1 MKRFA
6 YITGC
11 LGFIGSEFTRL
22 LLSKGWK
29 VYGVDSI
36 TYAANTDNLKEFL
49 NSKNFE
55 FIQKSIQTL
64 DRLEECDYVFNFAAE
79 SHVENS
85 IINSNMFMDTN
96 INGVRNLLELIRAKP
111 INSATR
117 PLFVHISTDEV
128 YGDISSGFH
137 TETDP
142 LKPSNPYAA
151 TKAAADMLVM
161 AWGRTFDIEYNI
173 VRPTNNY
180 GPNQHPEKLIPSCLR
195 NLDRGKRIKLHNKGT
210 PVRTWLHIKDTA
222 TGVLAVA
229 EKGKR
234 NEIYN
239 ISGNFECENNYTI
252 DLILKE
258 YFGNQNYN
266 RDLLIDYGY
275 NRQGQDVRYAL
286 DDSKLKSL
294 GWSPQA
300 DFESEIKMIVQKYKK
315 EIDDNEQ
322 G

>member
-6 YITGC
+6 YVTGC

-36 TYAANTDNLKEFL
+36 TYAANTDHLKEF
-49 NSKNFE
+49 SSSRNFQ

-85 IINSNMFMDTN
+85 IISSNVFMDTN
-96 INGVRNLLELIRAKP
+96 INGVRNLLELVRAKP

-117 PLFVHISTDEV
+117 PVFVQISTDEV
-128 YGDISSGFH
+128 YGDIASGFH

-151 TKAAADMLVM
+151 TKAAADMLVI
-161 AWGRTFDIEYNI
+161 AWGRTFDIEYNL

-210 PVRTWLHIKDTA
+210 PIRTWLHIKDTA
-222 TGVLAVA
+222 SAVLAIA

-239 ISGNFECENNYTI
+239 VSGNFECQNRYTVE
-252 DLILKE
+252 LILKE
-258 YFGNQNYN
+258 YFTEGFDYDLTNYV
-266 RDLLIDYGY
+266 DYGF

-286 DDSKLKSL
+286 DDSKLRSL
-294 GWSPQA
+294 GWEPTA
-300 DFESEIKMIVQKYKK
+300 VFEEEIENIVSVFKK
-315 EIDDNEQ
+315 QREEE
-322 G
+322 

>member
-6 YITGC
+6 YVTGC

-36 TYAANTDNLKEFL
+36 TYAANTDHLKEF
-49 NSKNFE
+49 SSSRNFQ

-85 IINSNMFMDTN
+85 IISSNVFMDTN
-96 INGVRNLLELIRAKP
+96 INGVRNLLELVRAKP

-117 PLFVHISTDEV
+117 PVFVQISTDEV
-128 YGDISSGFH
+128 YGDIASGFH

-151 TKAAADMLVM
+151 TKAAADMLVI
-161 AWGRTFDIEYNI
+161 AWGRTFDIEYNL

-210 PVRTWLHIKDTA
+210 PIRTWLHIKDTA
-222 TGVLAVA
+222 SAVLAIA

-239 ISGNFECENNYTI
+239 VSGNFECQNRYTVE
-252 DLILKE
+252 LILKE
-258 YFGNQNYN
+258 YFTEGFDYDLTNYV
-266 RDLLIDYGY
+266 DYGF

-286 DDSKLKSL
+286 DDSKLRSL
-294 GWSPQA
+294 GWEPTA
-300 DFESEIKMIVQKYKK
+300 VFEEEIKNIVSVFKK
-315 EIDDNEQ
+315 QREEE
-322 G
+322 

>member
-6 YITGC
+6 YVTGC

-22 LLSKGWK
+22 LLTNGWF

-36 TYAANTDNLKEFL
+36 TYAADKSHLKEFGKF
-49 NSKNFE
+49 KNFE

-85 IINSNMFMDTN
+85 VINSNMFMDTN
-96 INGVRNLLELIRAKP
+96 INGVRNLLELVRAKP
-111 INSATR
+111 IISATR
-117 PLFVHISTDEV
+117 PVFIQISTDEV
-128 YGDISSGFH
+128 YGDIASGFH
-137 TETDP
+137 VETDP

-151 TKAAADMLVM
+151 TKAAGDMLVT

-239 ISGNFECENNYTI
+239 ISGNFECQNLYTVEKI
-252 DLILKE
+252 IRE
-258 YFGNQNYN
+258 YFPESTGDITGY
-266 RDLLIDYGY
+266 IDYGF

-294 GWSPQA
+294 GWEPKA
-300 DFESEIKMIVQKYKK
+300 LFDEELKTIVGLFKKQK
-315 EIDDNEQ
+315 EE
-322 G
+322 

>member
-1 MKRFA
+1 MKRFV
-6 YITGC
+6 YVTGC

-22 LLSKGWK
+22 LLCKGWK

-36 TYAANTDNLKEFL
+36 TYAANIDNLKEF
-49 NSKNFE
+49 SSSRNFQ

-85 IINSNMFMDTN
+85 ITSSNVFMDTN
-96 INGVRNLLELIRAKP
+96 INGVRNLLELVRAKP

-117 PLFVHISTDEV
+117 PVFVQISTDEV
-128 YGDISSGFH
+128 YGDISYGFH

-173 VRPTNNY
+173 IRPTNNY

-195 NLDRGKRIKLHNKGT
+195 NLDRGKRIKLHNRGT

-222 TGVLAVA
+222 TAVLTIA

-239 ISGNFECENNYTI
+239 VSGNFECENRFTVER
-252 DLILKE
+252 LLGE
-258 YFGNQNYN
+258 YFPEGYSDITNYV
-266 RDLLIDYGY
+266 DYGF
-275 NRQGQDVRYAL
+275 NRQGQDMRYAI

-294 GWSPQA
+294 GWEPQA
-300 DFESEIKMIVQKYKK
+300 IFDEEIRNIVTSFKKQK
-315 EIDDNEQ
+315 EE
-322 G
+322 